1 MNIYVSNLSFNVREE
16 DLRSCFAAC
25 GEVNS
30 VVIITD
36 KETGRSKGF
45 AFVEMTNENEAQKAI
60 QQLDQSSIDGRQI
73 KVSEARPKTERS
85 FDKKPFNRNNSGEN
99 RRW

>member
-16 DLRSCFAAC
+16 DLRNYFAAC

-30 VVIITD
+30 VVIVTD
-36 KETGRSKGF
+36 RDTGLSKGF
-45 AFVEMTNENEAQKAI
+45 AFVEMANENEAQKAI
-60 QQLDQSSIDGRQI
+60 LQLDQSSVDGRQI
-73 KVSEARPKTERS
+73 KVAEARPKTERS
-85 FDKKPFNRNNSGEN
+85 FDKKPFSRNNSSES